1 MNFVITKSELQEML
15 KGLLGGGGRGRG
27 GGEEEGKAEKEEGE
41 GRGEGTEKQLK
52 E

>member
-27 GGEEEGKAEKEEGE
+27 GGEEEEEGKKKTQ
-41 GRGEGTEKQLK
+41 RKIV
-52 E
+52 